1 MNRTRIVF
9 FVIIGIAVLIVVAG
23 LLVMQVPGWVNQSAN
38 GEKATPTPSN
48 EPLTVRIVCALPV
61 EPWVSEAAKK
71 FNAEDHRLEGQKV
84 VVEVTPMDGLT
95 AMGYYDREEMDPYP
109 TAWIPDSR
117 YLVDLVNA
125 TYKTK
130 RGRDVFLTDGE
141 YRAKPIATSLFSWGI
156 YASRAQVLRN
166 RYGEVNWTVIHDAA
180 MAKGGWREIGGEECV
195 ECAQW
200 GYFKLVVP
208 NPRKNAA
215 GLVAM
220 VAAAGEYYDKTTIT
234 VEDVTNAEFQKWL
247 GELMDAVT
255 DYSSAY
261 SVEDLALFG
270 YSMGDGGQLLESD
283 LLVNMGGIQTRWADP
298 LVIEYPQYLT
308 WFDFPFTVWMGPETT
323 ALEKNAAL
331 QFQEYLLSPEQQQKA
346 LERGLRPA
354 NLEVSLEGPDS
365 LFVQWQSQ
373 GAMVLP
379 PRSTRMRSPD
389 RDVLLALLRWFD
401 LNMAQ

>member
-1 MNRTRIVF
+1 MSKTRVVF
-9 FVIIGIAVLIVVAG
+9 FVILAIAVVIIVAG
-23 LLVMQVPGWVNQSAN
+23 LVVTQLPSIQSRASN
-38 GEKATPTPSN
+38 TATPRASS
-48 EPLTVRIVCALPV
+48 EDIQVRIVTALPV
-61 EPWVSEAAKK
+61 EPWVNSAAKT
-71 FNAEDHRLEGQKV
+71 FNEGDHRLEGRRIQ
-84 VVEVTPMDGLT
+84 VTIIPMDGLT
-95 AMGYYDREEMDPYP
+95 AMGYYEREEMDPMP

-125 TYKTK
+125 TFKTK

-141 YRAKPIATSLFSWGI
+141 YRARPIATSLFSWGI
-156 YASRAQVLRN
+156 YKSRADVLEAT
-166 RYGEVNWTVIHDAA
+166 YGDVNWKTIHDAA
-180 MAKGGWREIGGEECV
+180 MAKGGWREIGGDACP
-195 ECAQW
+195 ECAEW

-215 GLVAM
+215 GLSAM

-234 VEDVTNAEFQKWL
+234 VEDVTNPEFQQWL
-247 GELMDAVT
+247 GELMGAVT

-283 LLVNMGGIQTRWADP
+283 LLVNMEGIQTRWADP

-323 ALEKNAAL
+323 AQEKNAAL
-331 QFQEYLLSPEQQQKA
+331 QFEEFLLSPDQQRQA

-354 NLEVSLEGPDS
+354 NLEVSLEGENS
-365 LFVQWQSQ
+365 LFVQWQDQ
-373 GAMVLP
+373 GAMTQLP
-379 PRSTRMRSPD
+379 RYTRMRSPD

-401 LNMAQ
+401 LNVAR

>member
-1 MNRTRIVF
+1 MNKTRVVF
-9 FVIIGIAVLIVVAG
+9 FVIIGIAVLIVIAG
-23 LLVMQVPGWVNQSAN
+23 LVVTQLPSIQDRLSTT
-38 GEKATPTPSN
+38 ATPAASTDDI
-48 EPLTVRIVCALPV
+48 EVRIVVSLPV
-61 EPWVSEAAKK
+61 EPWVNEAAKA
-71 FNAEDHRLEGQKV
+71 FNEGNRTLDGRKIN
-84 VVEVTPMDGLT
+84 VTVIPMDGLT
-95 AMGYYDREEMDPYP
+95 AMGYYEREEMDPMP

-141 YRAKPIATSLFSWGI
+141 YRARPIATSLFSWGI
-156 YASRAQVLRN
+156 YRSRAEVLRGA
-166 RYGEVNWTVIHDAA
+166 YGDINWQTIHDAA
-180 MAKGGWREIGGEECV
+180 MAKGGWREIGSDACA
-195 ECAQW
+195 ECAEW

-215 GLVAM
+215 GLSAM

-234 VEDVTNAEFQKWL
+234 VEDVTDPAFQQWL
-247 GELMDAVT
+247 GELVGAVT

-283 LLVNMGGIQTRWADP
+283 LLVNMEGIQNRWADP

-323 ALEKNAAL
+323 AQEKNAAL
-331 QFQEYLLSPEQQQKA
+331 QLEEFLLSPDQQRMA

-354 NLEVSLEGPDS
+354 NLEVSLEAEDS
-365 LFVQWQSQ
+365 LFVRWQDQ
-373 GAMVLP
+373 GAMTQLP
-379 PRSTRMRSPD
+379 RYTRMRSPD

-401 LNMAQ
+401 LNIAR

>member
-1 MNRTRIVF
+1 MNKTRVVF
-9 FVIIGIAVLIVVAG
+9 FVIIGVAVLIIAAG
-23 LLVMQVPGWVNQSAN
+23 LVVTQLPSIQDRASST
-38 GEKATPTPSN
+38 ATPQAST
-48 EPLTVRIVCALPV
+48 EDIQVRVVTSLPV
-61 EPWVSEAAKK
+61 EPWVNSAAKA
-71 FNAEDHRLEGQKV
+71 FNDGDHRLDGRRIQ
-84 VVEVTPMDGLT
+84 VTIIPMDGLT
-95 AMGYYDREEMDPYP
+95 AMGYYEREEMDPMP

-125 TYKTK
+125 TFKTK

-141 YRAKPIATSLFSWGI
+141 YRARPIATSLFSWGI
-156 YASRAQVLRN
+156 YKSRADVLEAA
-166 RYGEVNWTVIHDAA
+166 YGDVNWKTIHDAA
-180 MAKGGWREIGGEECV
+180 MAKGGWREIGGDSCA
-195 ECAQW
+195 ECAEW

-215 GLVAM
+215 GLSAM

-234 VEDVTNAEFQKWL
+234 VEDVTDPAFQQWL
-247 GELMDAVT
+247 DELMGAVT

-283 LLVNMGGIQTRWADP
+283 LLVNMEGIQNRWADP
-298 LVIEYPQYLT
+298 LVIRYPLYLT

-323 ALEKNAAL
+323 AQEKNAAL
-331 QFQEYLLSPEQQQKA
+331 QFEEFLLSPDQQRQA

-354 NLEVSLEGPDS
+354 NLEVSLESEDS
-365 LFVQWQSQ
+365 LFVQWQDQ
-373 GAMVLP
+373 GAMTQLP
-379 PRSTRMRSPD
+379 RYTRMRSPD

-401 LNMAQ
+401 LNIAR

>member
-1 MNRTRIVF
+1 MSKTRVIF
-9 FVIIGIAVLIVVAG
+9 FVIIGIAVLIIIAG
-23 LLVMQVPGWVNQSAN
+23 LVVTQLPSLRDRPSTT
-38 GEKATPTPSN
+38 ATPRASTDDI
-48 EPLTVRIVCALPV
+48 EIRIVVSLPV
-61 EPWVSEAAKK
+61 EPWVNEAAKA
-71 FNAEDHRLEGQKV
+71 FNESSQTLDGRRIN
-84 VVEVTPMDGLT
+84 VTVIPMDGLT
-95 AMGYYDREEMDPYP
+95 AMGYYEREEMDPMP

-125 TYKTK
+125 TYKAK

-156 YASRAQVLRN
+156 YKSRAEVLREA
-166 RYGEVNWTVIHDAA
+166 YGDTTWQTIHDAA
-180 MAKGGWREIGGEECV
+180 MAKGGWREIAGDVCA
-195 ECAQW
+195 ECAEW

-215 GLVAM
+215 GLSAM
-220 VAAAGEYYDKTTIT
+220 VAAAGEYYNKTSIT
-234 VEDVTNAEFQKWL
+234 VEDVTDPAFQQWL
-247 GELMDAVT
+247 GELMGAVT

-283 LLVNMGGIQTRWADP
+283 LLVNMEGIQNRWADP

-323 ALEKNAAL
+323 AQEKNAAL
-331 QFQEYLLSPEQQQKA
+331 QFEEFLLSPDQQREA

-354 NLEVSLEGPDS
+354 NLEVSLEAEDS
-365 LFVQWQSQ
+365 LFVRWQDQ
-373 GAMVLP
+373 GAMTQLP
-379 PRSTRMRSPD
+379 RYTRMRSPD

-401 LNMAQ
+401 LNVAR

>member
-1 MNRTRIVF
+1 MSKTRVVF
-9 FVIIGIAVLIVVAG
+9 FVIIGIAVVIIIAG
-23 LLVMQVPGWVNQSAN
+23 LVVTQLPSFQDRVSTT
-38 GEKATPTPSN
+38 ATPRPSA
-48 EPLTVRIVCALPV
+48 EDIEVRIVVSLPV
-61 EPWVSEAAKK
+61 EPWVNEAARA
-71 FNAEDHRLEGQKV
+71 FNEGNHTLDGRRIS
-84 VVEVTPMDGLT
+84 VTTIPMDGLT
-95 AMGYYDREEMDPYP
+95 AMGYYEREEMDPMP

-117 YLVDLVNA
+117 YLVDLVNV

-156 YASRAQVLRN
+156 YKSRAEVLRET
-166 RYGEVNWTVIHDAA
+166 YADIDWQTIHDAA
-180 MAKGGWREIGGEECV
+180 MTKGGWREIAGDACT
-195 ECAQW
+195 ECAEW

-208 NPRKNAA
+208 NPRRNAA
-215 GLVAM
+215 GLSAM

-234 VEDVTNAEFQKWL
+234 VEDVTDPAFQQWL
-247 GELMDAVT
+247 GELMGAVT

-283 LLVNMGGIQTRWADP
+283 LLVNMEGIQNRWADP

-323 ALEKNAAL
+323 AQEKNAAL
-331 QFQEYLLSPEQQQKA
+331 QFEEFLLDPAQQGKA

-354 NLEVSLEGPDS
+354 NLEVSLEAEDS
-365 LFVQWQSQ
+365 LFVRWQNQ
-373 GAMVLP
+373 GAMTQLP
-379 PRSTRMRSPD
+379 RYTRMRSPD

-401 LNMAQ
+401 LNIAR